1 MITAFLAKICKLRML
16 AGVIGLTALLAG
28 PSTAQVTPVGGI
40 ARNFTLTNRATGQ
53 PLNLTDFAGQILV
66 LDFFAYWC
74 GPCRD
79 AAPDVET
86 NIQQYYAAR
95 GGNACGVPVQL
106 LAVNL
111 ESNSPASTDAFVTAA
126 GLELVGNDFNNGATA
141 WEQFAQTNYIPFF
154 VIINCVANSTT
165 KAQWEVLYKQ
175 VGYAGAPTLR
185 GYIDAVLVPIPEIVV
200 EQPAGTDLSDGSSS
214 VSCGSAAVGS
224 PCSVLTFTIK
234 NTGSANLTGLEIT
247 KNGANQEEF
256 SITTNPVAPVSGP
269 SGSTTFTVKFTPGAV
284 GTRTAAIHIASND
297 MDENPFDIT
306 LTGVGLVAGT
316 QEIAVEQPTGTN
328 IADGGSKNFGLVPP
342 GSNTSRQFTIKNTG
356 GSDLTGLA
364 ITSYGEHVGDFTVG
378 ALSNTTLVPGT
389 STTFN
394 VTFTPAALGTRN
406 AAIRIASNDAD
417 ENPFDIALS
426 GQCEISNMNITTI
439 PPSGNASP
447 YPSTISVAGVTG
459 TITALRV
466 QLNGVTHTW
475 PDEMDVFLVSPAG
488 KVCVLMSDAGGSNA
502 IVNRNLVFDNAATA
516 AIPDNSAITS
526 GNYRP
531 ANYEVGEPL
540 PPGGSG
546 SIGTNLLALASGG
559 VNGDWKLFVSDDT
572 SGEGGSIASWSLIFI
587 PSAPEIAVDQP
598 SGTNIADTGSKDFGS
613 ANVGSNKSL
622 TFTIRNTGT
631 AALTGLAITKN
642 GNNPEDFTITPSQL
656 SPVSGPNG
664 TTTFIV
670 QFTPS
675 AAGARSAA
683 IHIANNDI
691 DESPFD
697 ITLTGT
703 GVLTAIQSW
712 RQTYFGRTLSTDT
725 AADTADPYRTGIPNL
740 LVFAFAGPNQNPAS
754 AKANQLPRLQM
765 GSDST
770 QTWLYY
776 SFTQPTG
783 VSGVTYK
790 AEWCQTL
797 QSGNWTEVTDTGTF
811 PQHTFSVN
819 TGTNTQLFMRL
830 KVTNP

>member
-1 MITAFLAKICKLRML
+1 ML

-28 PSTAQVTPVGGI
+28 SSTASTPVGGI
-40 ARNFTLTNRATGQ
+40 ASNFTLTNRATGQ
-53 PLNLTDFAGQILV
+53 PLNLTDFAGKILV

-74 GPCRD
+74 GPCQGSSPD
-79 AAPDVET
+79 AER
-86 NIQQYYAAR
+86 NIQQYYATR
-95 GGNACGVPVQL
+95 GGNAFGVPVQL
-106 LAVNL
+106 LAVNV
-111 ESNSPASTDAFVTAA
+111 EFRNPASTDAFVTAA
-126 GLELVGNDFNNGATA
+126 GLELVGNDFNNGTRA
-141 WEQFAQTNYIPFF
+141 WDHFSDGGGIPFF
-154 VIINCVANSTT
+154 VIINCVADSPGN
-165 KAQWEVLYKQ
+165 AQWKVLYKEH
-175 VGYAGAPTLR
+175 GYAGAPTLR
-185 GYIDAVLVPIPEIVV
+185 GYIDAVRASVPNPEIAV
-200 EQPAGTDLSDGSSS
+200 EQPTGTNLSDGSSS
-214 VSCGSAAVGS
+214 ISFGSVAVGNPS
-224 PCSVLTFTIK
+224 SVLTFTIK
-234 NTGSANLTGLEIT
+234 NTGTANLTGLEIT
-247 KNGANQEEF
+247 KNGTNQEDF
-256 SITTNPVAPVSGP
+256 SVITNPVAPVSGP
-269 SGSTTFTVKFTPGAV
+269 IGSTTFTVKFTPGGPGV
-284 GTRTAAIHIASND
+284 RTTAIHIASND
-297 MDENPFDIT
+297 IDENPFDIT
-306 LTGVGLVAGT
+306 LTGIGLSAGT
-316 QEIAVEQPTGTN
+316 QEIVVEQPVGTN
-328 IADGGSKNFGLVPP
+328 IADGGSKDFGLVPP
-342 GSNTSRQFTIKNTG
+342 GSNTSLQFTIKNTG
-356 GSDLTGLA
+356 GANLTGLA
-364 ITSYGEHVGDFTVG
+364 ITSYGEHAGDFT
-378 ALSNTTLVPGT
+378 ASAISNTTLTPGT
-389 STTFN
+389 SSTFN
-394 VTFTPAALGTRN
+394 VTFTPTALGRRN

-447 YPSTISVAGVTG
+447 YPSTISVTGVTG
-459 TITALRV
+459 TVAALRV
-466 QLNGVTHTW
+466 QLNGVTHAW
-475 PDEMDVFLVSPAG
+475 PDDMDVFLVSPAG
-488 KVCVLMSDAGGSNA
+488 KVCALMSDAGGSNS
-502 IVNRNLVFDNAATA
+502 ITNRNLVFDDAATA
-516 AIPDNSAITS
+516 AIPDNSAITAGS
-526 GNYRP
+526 YRP
-531 ANYEVGEPL
+531 ANHDAVEPL
-540 PPGGSG
+540 PVGGTG
-546 SIGTNLLALASGG
+546 SIGINLLALAGG
-559 VNGDWKLFVSDDT
+559 NVNGDWKLFASDDS
-572 SGEGGSIASWSLIFI
+572 SGDGGSIASWSLVFI
-587 PSAPEIAVDQP
+587 TGTPEIAVEQP
-598 SGTNIADTGSKDFGS
+598 SGTNIADAGSRDFGS
-613 ANVGSNKSL
+613 VNVGSNKSI

-631 AALTGLAITKN
+631 ADLTGLAITKN

-656 SPVSGPNG
+656 APVSGPNG

-770 QTWLYY
+770 HTWLYY
-776 SFTQPTG
+776 SFTQPAG

-819 TGTNTQLFMRL
+819 AGTNTQLFIRL